1 MIEGCRLRRQL
12 TMPPTQHPTVCS
24 ISISSEPAPDPLRW
38 RPTRQGRLRHSPPTG
53 GGSKETP
60 PKLTETDHMLSGD
73 MVSSAWSRLTL
84 FVLTRSS
91 PFFVWCVGCSQS
103 PPQKGLYKGD
113 FPHWSK
119 VKKAGLEVSK
129 KLKRLNFPGTF
140 LGLERL

>member
-1 MIEGCRLRRQL
+1 MQVEKATDNATDTTSYSLFDFDFVRTSTRSTPLAAYAAGPASAL
-12 TMPPTQHPTVCS
+12 TT
-24 ISISSEPAPDPLRW
+24 D
-38 RPTRQGRLRHSPPTG
+38 G